1 MIAQNRFAH
10 YLHSCGLKSYLAWSV
25 ISGYF
30 YCFFSLFVCFM
41 NSTLSRTALAA
52 FCGASSLLLG
62 GCNAKEIA
70 ALQQQNTELLSS
82 RDQLQAQKA
91 ALEQE
96 KAQTEE
102 ALRSNLLSKNQE
114 VNQLNANLGTT
125 KEQLEEREQRIAEL
139 QRVLDQKEAAVKALR
154 QKVGD
159 ALLGFNANDLTVN
172 VKNGKVYVSLSE
184 QLLFKSGSTV
194 VDPKGQEALKK
205 LATALKGNQDVNVLV
220 EGHTDN
226 VPITRGTAG
235 MKDNWDLS
243 VLRAT
248 EITRILTTAG
258 LAPAQV
264 TPSGRAQYL
273 PVAANTTPAEKAMN
287 RRTEII
293 LTPKLDEL
301 FQILEAN

>member
-1 MIAQNRFAH
+1 MNLLSAR
-10 YLHSCGLKSYLAWSV
+10 LATL
-25 ISGYF
+25 
-30 YCFFSLFVCFM
+30 SLF
-41 NSTLSRTALAA
+41 SA
-52 FCGASSLLLG
+52 GALLLG

-70 ALQQQNTELLSS
+70 ALQQQNATLTSS
-82 RDQLQAQKA
+82 RDQLQAQKT

-96 KAQTEE
+96 KSRNEA
-102 ALRSNLLSKNQE
+102 ALRSSLLNKNQQ
-114 VNQLNANLGTT
+114 VNQLNDNLTGAEQANSALSADLRS
-125 KEQLEEREQRIAEL
+125 KEQRIAEM
-139 QRVLDQKEAAVKALR
+139 QRILDQKDAAVKALR

-159 ALLGFNANDLTVN
+159 ALLGFNAQDLQVT

-184 QLLFKSGSTV
+184 QLLFKSGSTK

-226 VPITRGTAG
+226 VPIAKGTAG
-235 MKDNWDLS
+235 MRDNWDLS

-248 EITRILTTAG
+248 EITRLLTENG
-258 LAPAQV
+258 LPTSQV
-264 TPSGRAQYL
+264 TPSGRAQYV
-273 PVAANTTPAEKAMN
+273 PVAQNDTPANKALN

>member
-1 MIAQNRFAH
+1 MNRHFLRPTFAFA
-10 YLHSCGLKSYLAWSV
+10 LSASLLALGTGCVSQKQ
-25 ISGYF
+25 Y
-30 YCFFSLFVCFM
+30 
-41 NSTLSRTALAA
+41 TAL
-52 FCGASSLLLG
+52 
-62 GCNAKEIA
+62 
-70 ALQQQNTELLSS
+70 QTQYDELTKS
-82 RDQLQAQKA
+82 REQLQAQKT

-96 KAQTEE
+96 KARSED
-102 ALRSNLLSKNQE
+102 ALRSNLLNKNQQ
-114 VNQLNANLGTT
+114 VNQLNDNLSGAQQANS
-125 KEQLEEREQRIAEL
+125 QLSADLRSKEQRIAEM
-139 QRVLDQKEAAVKALR
+139 QRILDQKDAAVRALR

-184 QLLFKSGSTV
+184 QLLFKSGSTK

-205 LATALKGNQDVNVLV
+205 LATALTGNQDVNVLV

-226 VPITRGTAG
+226 VPITKGTLG

-248 EITRILTTAG
+248 EITRILTESG
-258 LAPAQV
+258 LSPAQV
-264 TPSGRAQYL
+264 TPSGRSQYV
-273 PVAANTTPAEKAMN
+273 PVAANTTPAEKALN

-301 FQILEAN
+301 FRILEAN

>member
-1 MIAQNRFAH
+1 MNLLSAR
-10 YLHSCGLKSYLAWSV
+10 LATV
-25 ISGYF
+25 
-30 YCFFSLFVCFM
+30 SLF
-41 NSTLSRTALAA
+41 SA
-52 FCGASSLLLG
+52 GALLLG

-70 ALQQQNTELLSS
+70 ALQQQNASLTSS
-82 RDQLQAQKA
+82 RDQLQAQKT

-96 KAQTEE
+96 KSRNEA
-102 ALRSNLLSKNQE
+102 ALRSSLLNKNQQ
-114 VNQLNANLGTT
+114 VNQLNDNLTGAEQANSALSADLRS
-125 KEQLEEREQRIAEL
+125 KEQRITEM
-139 QRVLDQKEAAVKALR
+139 QRILDQKDAAVKALR

-159 ALLGFNANDLTVN
+159 ALLGFNAQDLQVT

-184 QLLFKSGSTV
+184 QLLFKSGSTK

-226 VPITRGTAG
+226 VPIAKGTAG
-235 MKDNWDLS
+235 MRDNWDLS

-248 EITRILTTAG
+248 EITRLLTENG
-258 LAPAQV
+258 LPTSQV
-264 TPSGRAQYL
+264 TPSGRAQYA
-273 PVAANTTPAEKAMN
+273 PIAQNDTPANKALN

>member
-1 MIAQNRFAH
+1 
-10 YLHSCGLKSYLAWSV
+10 
-25 ISGYF
+25 
-30 YCFFSLFVCFM
+30 M
-41 NSTLSRTALAA
+41 NTTLSRTVLTT
-52 FCGASSLLLG
+52 FLSGSLLLV
-62 GCNAKEIA
+62 GCNKKEIA
-70 ALQQQNTELLSS
+70 ALQQQNADLLSA
-82 RDQLQAQKA
+82 REQLQAQKT

-102 ALRSNLLSKNQE
+102 SLRSNLLSKNQE

-125 KEQLEEREQRIAEL
+125 KEQLQDREQRIAEL

-226 VPITRGTAG
+226 VPIARGTAG

-264 TPSGRAQYL
+264 TPSGRAQHL
-273 PVAANTTPAEKAMN
+273 PVAANTTPAEKALN

>member
-1 MIAQNRFAH
+1 MP
-10 YLHSCGLKSYLAWSV
+10 L
-25 ISGYF
+25 
-30 YCFFSLFVCFM
+30 
-41 NSTLSRTALAA
+41 STLRTALLPVL
-52 FCGASSLLLG
+52 GAGALLLG

-70 ALQQQNTELLSS
+70 ALQQQNAALTTS
-82 RDQLQAQKA
+82 RDQLQAQKT

-96 KAQTEE
+96 KAQSEE
-102 ALRSNLLSKNQE
+102 ALRSSLLSKNQQ
-114 VNQLNANLGTT
+114 VNQLNTNLGNTQQ
-125 KEQLEEREQRIAEL
+125 QLQEREARITEMQRI
-139 QRVLDQKEAAVKALR
+139 LDQKDAAVKALR

-159 ALLGFNANDLTVN
+159 ALLGFNAQDLQVN

-184 QLLFKSGSTV
+184 QLLFKSGSTK

-226 VPITRGTAG
+226 VPIARGTAG
-235 MKDNWDLS
+235 MRDNWDLS

-248 EITRILTTAG
+248 EITRILTESGLPAG
-258 LAPAQV
+258 QV
-264 TPSGRAQYL
+264 TPSGRAQYM
-273 PVAANTTPAEKAMN
+273 PVAQNDTPQNKALN

-301 FQILEAN
+301 FQILESN

>member
-1 MIAQNRFAH
+1 MTTRTF
-10 YLHSCGLKSYLAWSV
+10 
-25 ISGYF
+25 
-30 YCFFSLFVCFM
+30 
-41 NSTLSRTALAA
+41 SRTALAA
-52 FCGASSLLLG
+52 LLSAGLLTSSCVSQKKYL
-62 GCNAKEIA
+62 
-70 ALQQQNTELLSS
+70 ALQAQNADLTKS
-82 RDQLQAQKA
+82 RDQLTAEKT
-91 ALEQE
+91 ALGQDKERS
-96 KAQTEE
+96 EE
-102 ALRSNLLSKNQE
+102 ALRNSLLTKNQQ
-114 VNQLNANLGTT
+114 VNQLNDNLSGAQQANS
-125 KEQLEEREQRIAEL
+125 QLSADLRSKEQRIADM
-139 QRVLDQKEAAVKALR
+139 QRILDQKDAAVKALR

-184 QLLFKSGSTV
+184 QLLFKSGSTK

-205 LATALKGNQDVNVLV
+205 LSTALKGNQDVNVLV

-226 VPITRGTAG
+226 VPITKGTLG

-248 EITRILTTAG
+248 EITRILTEAG
-258 LAPAQV
+258 LSPAQV
-264 TPSGRAQYL
+264 TPSGRSQYV
-273 PVAANTTPAEKAMN
+273 PVVANDNAADKARN

>member
-1 MIAQNRFAH
+1 MNILSAR
-10 YLHSCGLKSYLAWSV
+10 LALLSV
-25 ISGYF
+25 LSSGA
-30 YCFFSLFVCFM
+30 LV
-41 NSTLSRTALAA
+41 LS
-52 FCGASSLLLG
+52 

-70 ALQQQNTELLSS
+70 ALQQQNATLISS
-82 RDQLQAQKA
+82 RDQLQAQKT

-96 KAQTEE
+96 KTRNEE
-102 ALRSNLLSKNQE
+102 ALRASLLNKNQQ
-114 VNQLNANLGTT
+114 VNQLNDNLSGAEQANTALTADLRS
-125 KEQLEEREQRIAEL
+125 KEQRIAEM
-139 QRVLDQKEAAVKALR
+139 QRILDQKDAAVKALR

-159 ALLGFNANDLTVN
+159 ALLGFNSQDLQVN

-184 QLLFKSGSTV
+184 QLLFKSGSTK

-205 LATALKGNQDVNVLV
+205 LATALQGNKDVNVVV

-226 VPITRGTAG
+226 VPIARGTAG
-235 MKDNWDLS
+235 MRDNWDLS

-248 EITRILTTAG
+248 EITRLLTING
-258 LAPAQV
+258 LPASQV
-264 TPSGRAQYL
+264 TPSGRAEYV
-273 PVAANTTPAEKAMN
+273 PIAENNTPANKALN

>member
-1 MIAQNRFAH
+1 MNLLSAR
-10 YLHSCGLKSYLAWSV
+10 LATLS
-25 ISGYF
+25 
-30 YCFFSLFVCFM
+30 FFS
-41 NSTLSRTALAA
+41 A
-52 FCGASSLLLG
+52 GALLLG

-70 ALQQQNTELLSS
+70 ALQQQNASLTSS
-82 RDQLQAQKA
+82 RDQLQAQKT

-96 KAQTEE
+96 KSRNEA
-102 ALRSNLLSKNQE
+102 ALRSSLLNKNQQ
-114 VNQLNANLGTT
+114 VNQLNDNLTGAEQANSALSADLRS
-125 KEQLEEREQRIAEL
+125 KEQRIAEM
-139 QRVLDQKEAAVKALR
+139 QRILDQKDAAVKALR

-159 ALLGFNANDLTVN
+159 ALLGFNAQDLQVT

-184 QLLFKSGSTV
+184 QLLFKSGSTK

-226 VPITRGTAG
+226 VPITKGTAG
-235 MKDNWDLS
+235 MRDNWDLS

-248 EITRILTTAG
+248 EITRLLTDNG
-258 LAPAQV
+258 LPTSQV
-264 TPSGRAQYL
+264 TPSGRAQYV
-273 PVAANTTPAEKAMN
+273 PVAQNDTPANKALN

>member
-1 MIAQNRFAH
+1 MYMLPMRA
-10 YLHSCGLKSYLAWSV
+10 
-25 ISGYF
+25 
-30 YCFFSLFVCFM
+30 SLITF
-41 NSTLSRTALAA
+41 LSA
-52 FCGASSLLLG
+52 GSLLLG

-70 ALQQQNTELLSS
+70 ALQQQNASLSSS
-82 RDQLQAQKA
+82 RDQLQAQKT

-96 KAQTEE
+96 KARNEE
-102 ALRSNLLSKNQE
+102 SLRSSLLNKNQQ
-114 VNQLNANLGTT
+114 VNQLNDNLSGAQQANSALSADLRS
-125 KEQLEEREQRIAEL
+125 KEQRIAEM
-139 QRVLDQKEAAVKALR
+139 QRILDQKDAAVKALR

-159 ALLGFNANDLTVN
+159 ALLGFNAQDLQVN

-184 QLLFKSGSTV
+184 QLLFKSGSTK
-194 VDPKGQEALKK
+194 VDPKGQDALKK

-226 VPITRGTAG
+226 VPLKGVVSGA
-235 MKDNWDLS
+235 KDNWDLS

-248 EITRILTTAG
+248 EITRILTEAG
-258 LAPAQV
+258 LAAGQV
-264 TPSGRAQYL
+264 TPSGRSMYV
-273 PVAANTTPAEKAMN
+273 PVAANDSPTNKALN

>member
-1 MIAQNRFAH
+1 MNLLSAR
-10 YLHSCGLKSYLAWSV
+10 LALLSV
-25 ISGYF
+25 LGSG
-30 YCFFSLFVCFM
+30 
-41 NSTLSRTALAA
+41 ALM
-52 FCGASSLLLG
+52 LG

-70 ALQQQNTELLSS
+70 ALQQQNAALTSS
-82 RDQLQAQKA
+82 RDQLQAQKT

-96 KAQTEE
+96 KTRNEE
-102 ALRSNLLSKNQE
+102 ALRSSLLSRSQQL
-114 VNQLNANLGTT
+114 NQLNDNLTGAEQANSALTADLRS
-125 KEQLEEREQRIAEL
+125 KEQHIAEMQRI
-139 QRVLDQKEAAVKALR
+139 LDQKDAAVKALR

-159 ALLGFNANDLTVN
+159 ALLGFNAQDLQVN

-184 QLLFKSGSTV
+184 QLLFKSGSTR

-205 LATALKGNQDVNVLV
+205 LATALQGNQDVNVLV

-226 VPITRGTAG
+226 VPIARGTAG
-235 MKDNWDLS
+235 MRDNWDLS

-248 EITRILTTAG
+248 EITRLLTTNG
-258 LAPAQV
+258 LPASQV
-264 TPSGRAQYL
+264 TPSGRAEYV
-273 PVAANTTPAEKAMN
+273 PIAENNSPANKALN

>member
-1 MIAQNRFAH
+1 MNRSFLRPTVAFA
-10 YLHSCGLKSYLAWSV
+10 
-25 ISGYF
+25 
-30 YCFFSLFVCFM
+30 
-41 NSTLSRTALAA
+41 LSA
-52 FCGASSLLLG
+52 SLLVLNT
-62 GCNAKEIA
+62 GCVSQKKFTT
-70 ALQQQNTELLSS
+70 LQSQYDELTKS
-82 RDQLQAQKA
+82 REQLQAQKT

-96 KAQTEE
+96 KARSED
-102 ALRSNLLSKNQE
+102 ALRSNLLNKNQQ
-114 VNQLNANLGTT
+114 VNQLNDNLSGAQQANTRLSADLRS
-125 KEQLEEREQRIAEL
+125 KEERIAEM
-139 QRVLDQKEAAVKALR
+139 QRILDQKDAAVKALR

-159 ALLGFNANDLTVN
+159 ALLGFNAQDLTVN

-184 QLLFKSGSTV
+184 QLLFKSGSTK

-205 LATALKGNQDVNVLV
+205 LATALQGNQDVNVLV

-226 VPITRGTAG
+226 VPITKGTLG

-248 EITRILTTAG
+248 EITRILTDSG
-258 LAPAQV
+258 LSPAQV
-264 TPSGRAQYL
+264 TPSGRSQYV
-273 PVAANTTPAEKAMN
+273 PVAANTTPAEKSLN